1 MKNLLFVAL
10 GLSLTVLAACS
21 GGISKVEK
29 DMQKDLDEYRER
41 HVLVLKTGEVT
52 LPAVSQLPHEKY
64 PNGGRKLEF
73 ANLYIVNLGF
83 MGRTFVCQG
92 CDSCMTCYQKAGLIT
107 YDVKERNDQT
117 VVANVELTS
126 KGKKYLIE
134 NYVGGYPEIEE
145 WRNNDHV
152 ELMLVSTEK
161 FELDIK
167 KSADGSETYF
177 CEARRCLD
185 MTPFLEAIG
194 GQDRDENTDKYPH
207 KYKIVY
213 DEENKAD
220 IDRID

>member
-1 MKNLLFVAL
+1 MKHLFFGVGGMLLIIM
-10 GLSLTVLAACS
+10 AACS
-21 GGISKVEK
+21 GSSSRVEK
-29 DMQKDLDEYRER
+29 DMQKELDEYRER
-41 HVLVLKTGEVT
+41 HVVGLKTGEVT
-52 LPAVSQLPHEKY
+52 LPTVSHLPHVKY
-64 PNGGRKLEF
+64 PGGGGKLGF
-73 ANLYIVNLGF
+73 ANTYIVNGGF
-83 MGRTFVCQG
+83 MGRAFECQG

-134 NYVGGYPEIEE
+134 NYVGGYPKIEE

-167 KSADGSETYF
+167 KSADGSNTYF
-177 CEARRCLD
+177 CDAHRCLD

-194 GQDRDENTDKYPH
+194 GQDRDENTDKYPR